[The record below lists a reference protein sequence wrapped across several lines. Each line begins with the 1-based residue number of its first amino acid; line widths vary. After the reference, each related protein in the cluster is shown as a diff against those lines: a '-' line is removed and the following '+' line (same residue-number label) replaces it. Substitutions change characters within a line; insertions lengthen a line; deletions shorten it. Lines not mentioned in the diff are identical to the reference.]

1 MGFWGRIRDA
11 YIICF
16 SVAHEGRCAARLMQL
31 LSLLP
36 LFRNLLKSL
45 SGCRTGFAA
54 HVANFLHCREEQR
67 RVKVVTCL
75 KLPSESMT
83 KPGLRSGLL
92 TPRPVSVLSFGGK
105 CLLQTFWL
113 VGGTSGRISGNLD
126 SSIVFPRYKAT
137 LS

>member
-92 TPRPVSVLSFGGK
+92 TLRPVFFPLEENACSRRSGWWAGPLAES
-105 CLLQTFWL
+105 Q
-113 VGGTSGRISGNLD
+113 GT
-126 SSIVFPRYKAT
+126 
-137 LS
+137 